1 MSVQR
6 GLRLLVPARGLGG
19 LRDWCGNSVVRGP
32 VLLVEDSEIIAL
44 DTEDMLRAFD
54 FDEVLVARSCA
65 EAFDIIAAQRVE
77 CAVLDINLV
86 GETSFPVARRLKS
99 LGVPFVFATGYG
111 ARHSEADLQ
120 SAVIVPKPY
129 TEKSLCR
136 ALAQVLGGHA
146 GPGSSL
152 IVQA

>member
-1 MSVQR
+1 MK
-6 GLRLLVPARGLGG
+6 
-19 LRDWCGNSVVRGP
+19 GP

-54 FDEVLVARSCA
+54 FDEVFVARSCA
-65 EAFDIIAAQRVE
+65 EAFDIIAAQHVQ

-86 GETSFPVARRLKS
+86 GETSFPIARRLKS

-111 ARHSEADLQ
+111 ARHNEADLQ

-129 TEKSLCR
+129 TEQSLCQ
-136 ALAQVLGGHA
+136 ALAQVLGGQA

-152 IVQA
+152 TMRV